1 MCPRLSGGC
10 EVGAAEYLYAEAS
23 ACPHPSD
30 AQQMGPK
37 SGTMFIGDY
46 GKWMPTADPG
56 A

>member
-1 MCPRLSGGC
+1 MD
-10 EVGAAEYLYAEAS
+10 AAEYLYAKAS

-37 SGTMFIGDY
+37 NGAMIIGDY